1 MQGILE
7 NDGNILNFTKI
18 LMEIIH
24 FLGYKFKES
33 WKIPEKNG
41 LICDIIGYNTSF
53 RLYIQ
58 GILENSRKKW
68 T

>member
-7 NDGNILNFTKI
+7 KSRKILNFTKI

-41 LICDIIGYNTSF
+41 LNCDFIEYNTYF
-53 RLYIQ
+53 RL
-58 GILENSRKKW
+58 
-68 T
+68 